1 MDLSEPEVEIVF
13 SGSSLFDEEYDTD
26 SLENIL
32 YEDES
37 SDDEYVPICDISA
50 EAKMSN
56 LQASAAEEIATKMQ
70 KIVDS
75 WNLSSPVKPEQ
86 GENSKLHKLQYALT
100 QASVYE
106 KMLVVSPSNT
116 LTTVPSE
123 SDDDDENADE
133 DESSDFPS
141 PPNSYYYPSRE
152 VLRQSSQVD
161 LIIRSAEKELS
172 DAAETLTNAER
183 QSLEAKH
190 TLKKAKLAAAELQAF
205 FDETL
210 PCKVL
215 FKEPSEIKLTK
226 VQLLRKRL
234 RLFVSL
240 VFSFLFRFIFIPLL
254 FSFLMPAITDFTL
267 EQITKLLN

>member
-1 MDLSEPEVEIVF
+1 MNLSDSEEEIIF
-13 SGSSLFDEEYDTD
+13 DSGSSLFDEEYDTD

-56 LQASAAEEIATKMQ
+56 LQASAAEEIATAMQ
-70 KIVDS
+70 KIVDT

-116 LTTVPSE
+116 LTTEPSD

-141 PPNSYYYPSRE
+141 PPMPYYPSRE

-240 VFSFLFRFIFIPLL
+240 VLSFLFQFIFIPLL